1 MASTG
6 KYICGEDALRALRS
20 RDDVY
25 DVLFEHGT
33 LELGLYQ
40 PHLEDPQKPH
50 DQDEVYIIAEGHGR
64 FRLGDEEMEFARG
77 DLLFVP
83 AGVKHRF
90 ESFSEDFS
98 AWVVFYGPT
107 GGEST
112 A

>member
-1 MASTG
+1 MTG
-6 KYICGEDALRALRS
+6 KHISGEAALRALRA

-50 DQDEVYIIAEGHGR
+50 DQDEVYIIAEGCGQ
-64 FRLGDEEMEFARG
+64 FRLGDEQIPFAPG

-83 AGVKHRF
+83 AGVEHRF

-98 AWVVFYGPT
+98 AWVMF
-107 GGEST
+107 
-112 A
+112 